1 MIGEPRPVPA
11 PTAAEHNRAVSLG
24 SETASGALDPEQG
37 LDFTA
42 PVGVDNFT
50 KKLANGARRNRRIG
64 AIAAVLTAAAIWAS
78 KGGIMKKYLM
88 ACSLLAGSLA
98 FGNAAG
104 VAQEVEKLP
113 PSGTTHFT
121 TYFSVHPAHVVEMV
135 DNSSITV
142 AELVG
147 ITVNPDGE
155 PYFDNMVVHCLVTIR
170 VVKGE
175 QDLYGACKET
185 DKDGDYTSTT
195 FDSKAHYFIGGT
207 GKYKGITGEAPFTV
221 EALPAPGEGLGA
233 LIIPHEVT
241 WKLE

>member
-1 MIGEPRPVPA
+1 M
-11 PTAAEHNRAVSLG
+11 
-24 SETASGALDPEQG
+24 
-37 LDFTA
+37 
-42 PVGVDNFT
+42 
-50 KKLANGARRNRRIG
+50 KKL
-64 AIAAVLTAAAIWAS
+64 VLT
-78 KGGIMKKYLM
+78 GVFV
-88 ACSLLAGSLA
+88 AGSLA

-104 VAQEVEKLP
+104 VAQRRRVAAIRDHPTSPLTSP
-113 PSGTTHFT
+113 CT
-121 TYFSVHPAHVVEMV
+121 PAHVVEMV
-135 DNSSITV
+135 DDSSITV

-155 PYFDNMVVHCLVTIR
+155 PHFDNMVVHCLVTIR

-207 GKYKGITGEAPFTV
+207 GKYKGITGQAPFTV
-221 EALPAPGEGLGA
+221 EALPSPGDDRGA

>member
-1 MIGEPRPVPA
+1 MQF
-11 PTAAEHNRAVSLG
+11 AEKSRKSFG
-24 SETASGALDPEQG
+24 T
-37 LDFTA
+37 
-42 PVGVDNFT
+42 
-50 KKLANGARRNRRIG
+50 ARRGVRAIATVLKPG
-64 AIAAVLTAAAIWAS
+64 AILTMGS
-78 KGGIMKKYLM
+78 VMKK
-88 ACSLLAGSLA
+88 SLLAASIVAGLLA
-98 FGNAAG
+98 FGNASGAAAQ
-104 VAQEVEKLP
+104 VAKLP

-207 GKYKGITGEAPFTV
+207 GKYKGITGQAPFTV
-221 EALPAPGEGLGA
+221 ESLPAPGENLGA